1 MSKMSSSQNINIDI
15 ASIKNL
21 PPLPETSVKIV
32 TAIND
37 PDISIEEIVKTLS
50 LSPTLVARLLGLANS
65 AYFGRSGQITDL
77 RIAIIQ
83 ILGLTL
89 VKSLTLSII
98 LNVELNTTKCKLFDA
113 SYFWNHSLVTALIAQ
128 KLATHIDDELM
139 SPEIVYTSG
148 LLLNIGLLAAVFL
161 YPEKVNK
168 VFAHSDRIKGGV
180 SQQMQEIIGQTQ
192 YDIGGL
198 LLEKWKL
205 PVTFHTVVKK
215 FRQKDFVGKEKQLI
229 RLLELS
235 HWVGYYIFLVDE
247 IESPDFSGFLQEL
260 SLSKTQ
266 LDKVITET
274 CDNKENLAELAQ
286 LIGG

>member
-1 MSKMSSSQNINIDI
+1 MSSSQNINIDI

>member
-1 MSKMSSSQNINIDI
+1 
-15 ASIKNL
+15 
-21 PPLPETSVKIV
+21 
-32 TAIND
+32 
-37 PDISIEEIVKTLS
+37 
-50 LSPTLVARLLGLANS
+50 
-65 AYFGRSGQITDL
+65 
-77 RIAIIQ
+77 
-83 ILGLTL
+83 
-89 VKSLTLSII
+89 
-98 LNVELNTTKCKLFDA
+98 
-113 SYFWNHSLVTALIAQ
+113 
-128 KLATHIDDELM
+128 
-139 SPEIVYTSG
+139 
-148 LLLNIGLLAAVFL
+148 
-161 YPEKVNK
+161 
-168 VFAHSDRIKGGV
+168 
-180 SQQMQEIIGQTQ
+180 MQAIIGQTQ